1 MMEDKIISAL
11 PLTRSIA
18 RRFLG
23 SAPHWVELEDMAQ
36 EAAIALFDAARRDDG
51 YQGDTPWMAF
61 AALIIRHRIMA
72 YLDHEWRKGGK
83 RVIYDDELLRRM
95 RAPDLMTSILGRE
108 QLRAVSEA
116 ISRLSKRQRIA
127 IMYGGMYGELGPVLN
142 ARLGLKGRYAGK
154 NALKRARARIRAL
167 VG

>member
-1 MMEDKIISAL
+1 M
-11 PLTRSIA
+11 T
-18 RRFLG
+18 
-23 SAPHWVELEDMAQ
+23 
-36 EAAIALFDAARRDDG
+36 
-51 YQGDTPWMAF
+51 
-61 AALIIRHRIMA
+61 

-83 RVIYDDELLRRM
+83 QVIYDDELLRRM

-116 ISRLSKRQRIA
+116 MSRLPKRQRIA

>member
-1 MMEDKIISAL
+1 M
-11 PLTRSIA
+11 R
-18 RRFLG
+18 
-23 SAPHWVELEDMAQ
+23 SAPHWVTLEDMAQ
-36 EAAIALFDAARRDDG
+36 EAAIALLDAARRDDG
-51 YQGDTPWMAF
+51 YKGDTPWMAF
-61 AALIIRHRIMA
+61 SSLIIRHRIMT

-83 RVIYDDELLRRM
+83 QVIYDDKLLSRM

-116 ISRLSKRQRIA
+116 MSRLPKRQRIA

-154 NALKRARARIRAL
+154 NVLKRARARIRAL